1 MSNTNTPEKPVVVFI
16 SNDHDTGTF
25 GELNMPVSGI

>member
-16 SNDHDTGTF
+16 SNDHDTVIGVMVIK
-25 GELNMPVSGI
+25 NDSVS